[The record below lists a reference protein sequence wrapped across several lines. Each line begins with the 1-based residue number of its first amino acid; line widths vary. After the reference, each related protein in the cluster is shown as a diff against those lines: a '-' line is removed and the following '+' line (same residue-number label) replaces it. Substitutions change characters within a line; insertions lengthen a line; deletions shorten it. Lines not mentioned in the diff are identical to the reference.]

1 MIKSRTWAVLSALLY
16 GSSLTSA
23 SANSID
29 ISFRIG
35 EGELINTRHTHLSS
49 SPTDL
54 PSSHYLKLASVCFIA
69 DTEECGGFLFSN
81 TEDLDGG
88 GTPDNYNPDN
98 TNRCQKE
105 GYTVTSCPEGYK
117 LGGKKCPYGNYYT
130 ECVPS
135 CPSNYVEC
143 NEPYVPYVGVG
154 EACDGKYASCT
165 CTPCSSEYSYTS
177 IPNGYL
183 QDGEGCLD
191 CDGQTKYKVKIN
203 PCDGFMDCGNMG
215 GASGANS
222 CQSGNT
228 IKYDN
233 CKPCPNLGTLTS
245 CPRSSVCTYEDC
257 SGLWYVT
264 GCKAGYTDYC
274 DYCAM

>member
-1 MIKSRTWAVLSALLY
+1 MLKIKHIAAITAVLFAAEIMPQSA
-16 GSSLTSA
+16 TA
-23 SANSID
+23 D
-29 ISFRIG
+29 VSFFESEKRH
-35 EGELINTRHTHLSS
+35 INTRHTHLDFHSRS
-49 SPTDL
+49 LSPQTK
-54 PSSHYLKLASVCFIA
+54 SQEIKLASVCFIS
-69 DTEECGGFLFSN
+69 DTEECGGYLFSN

-143 NEPYVPYVGVG
+143 NEPYVGVG

-183 QDGEGCLD
+183 QDGEACLD
-191 CDGQTKYKVKIN
+191 CDGVTKYKIKIN
-203 PCDGFMDCGNMG
+203 PCDGFLDCGDMG
-215 GASGANS
+215 GAAGAKT
-222 CQSGNT
+222 CQSGDV

-233 CKPCPNLGTLTS
+233 CKPCPNLGNLTS
-245 CPRSSVCTYEDC
+245 CPSCSVCEYEKC

-264 GCKAGYTDYC
+264 GCKDGCTDYC